1 VIDNAETLMLKDAFF
16 LYVEDDELSREVMQM
31 LIEQALGS
39 HHLVMFE
46 DSADFMAR
54 LRALPRR
61 PDVILLDVHVQP
73 YDGFEMLN
81 FLRHDPAFAEAQVI
95 ALTASV
101 MSDETKQLR
110 DSGFDGMIAKPLSVS
125 TFPDL
130 IERILNG
137 EAVWYLA

>member
-1 VIDNAETLMLKDAFF
+1 MLKDTFF

-31 LIEQALGS
+31 LIEHTLGS

-46 DSADFMAR
+46 NSTDFIAR
-54 LRALPRR
+54 LHALPRR

-81 FLRHDPAFAEAQVI
+81 FLRQDPAFADVQII

-125 TFPDL
+125 TFPGL
-130 IERILNG
+130 LEQITNG
-137 EAVWYLA
+137 EAVWHVA